1 MLKMMLDPI
10 GGIQMTNDG
19 NAILREVDVK
29 HPAAK
34 SMIELSR
41 AQDESVGDGTTSV
54 VILAGEVLTVCAP
67 FLEKKIHPTVIIRGL
82 TKALEDIVA
91 HYEAV
96 GVPIDSSNR
105 AQMLRVIGATIGT
118 KFAARWG
125 DLMCGLALDAV
136 LCVRETLADGSIDI
150 DTKRYAKVEKVP
162 GGSFAECR
170 VLPGCM
176 INKDVTHAKMRRR
189 IENPRVLIL
198 DCPLE
203 YKKGESQ
210 TSIEVSNAD
219 DWQAVLKEEEKA
231 IQQMCADIIQH
242 KVDIVLTEKG
252 LSDLAQHYFV
262 KANITAFRRMR
273 KTDSNRLARAC
284 GATIVHRTDE
294 IKASDIGDRCGLM
307 EVRKLG
313 DEYFAFFEECKEPKA
328 CTVLLRGASKDVLNE
343 LERNLHDALA
353 VTRAILQ
360 NPAGAR
366 ISPGGGALEMSAAVA
381 LSAKAKSISGVE
393 QYAYRAAAAALEVIP
408 RTLAENC
415 GAKAVRVLTELRAK
429 HSTGG
434 AAAAMFGVNGRTGEL
449 ADMKELGV
457 MESLEVKLQTV
468 KGAIEAAALL
478 LRVDDIVSGIGKK
491 AGQQQQQR
499 GPAAPNME
507 QMMQGE

>member
-1 MLKMMLDPI
+1 
-10 GGIQMTNDG
+10 MTNDG

-54 VILAGEVLTVCAP
+54 VILAGEMLTVTAP

-91 HYEAV
+91 HYESVAQ
-96 GVPIDSSNR
+96 PIDVANR

-136 LCVRETLADGSIDI
+136 LCVRETLADGSVDI
-150 DTKRYAKVEKVP
+150 DTKRYVKVEKVP

-189 IENPRVLIL
+189 IENPRVLVL

-210 TSIEVSNAD
+210 TSIEVTNAD
-219 DWQAVLKEEEKA
+219 DWQQVLKEEEKA
-231 IQQMCADIIQH
+231 VQQMCADIIQH
-242 KVDIVLTEKG
+242 KVDVVLTEKG

-262 KANITAFRRMR
+262 KAGITAFRRMR

-294 IKASDIGDRCGLM
+294 IKASDVGERCGLM
-307 EVRKLG
+307 EVRKIG
-313 DEYFAFFEECKEPKA
+313 DEYFAFFEQCREPKA

-353 VTRAILQ
+353 VTRTVMRDPRLVA
-360 NPAGAR
+360 
-366 ISPGGGALEMSAAVA
+366 GGGALEMSAAVA
-381 LSAKAKSISGVE
+381 LTTKAKAIGGVE

-408 RTLAENC
+408 RTLVENC
-415 GAKAVRVLTELRAK
+415 GGKAVRVLTELRAK
-429 HSTGG
+429 HSAGG
-434 AAAAMFGVNGRTGEL
+434 AAAATWGVNGRTGEL

-457 MESLEVKLQTV
+457 LESLEVKLQTA
-468 KGAIEAAALL
+468 KSAIEAAALL

-491 AGQQQQQR
+491 PQQQQR
-499 GPAAPNME
+499 APAPNPMQ
-507 QMMQGE
+507 QMMQDE